1 MFFKLQNIVA
11 KADVWRYTILLNE
24 GGVYLDIDSQINK
37 SLSNLVKS
45 DDKAIITAEKIKI
58 CLSSGL

>member
-1 MFFKLQNIVA
+1 MNDYMNSNTDGDLYMYFKLQNIVA

-37 SLSNLVKS
+37 S
-45 DDKAIITAEKIKI
+45 
-58 CLSSGL
+58 